1 MSSLST
7 FNNLENFGYRELA
20 LAIELLTL
28 YSEYKLPESFVK
40 EGVTIMF
47 NHYSGMV
54 FITNAEYQVLATNK
68 GKLELF
74 YTTPYKGI
82 EGYKEELLEMLRIG
96 EITHFEDVE
105 FVLALTTDK

>member
-7 FNNLENFGYRELA
+7 FNNLENYGYRELA
-20 LAIELLTL
+20 LAIKLLTL
-28 YSEYKLPESFVK
+28 YSEYKLPESFVE

-54 FITNAEYQVLATNK
+54 FITNVECQVLVANK
-68 GKLELF
+68 GRLELF

-82 EGYKEELLEMLRIG
+82 EGYREELLEMLNNG
-96 EITHFEDVE
+96 EINHSEDIE
-105 FVLALTTDK
+105 FILALTNDK